1 MFSAEKSF
9 LIDESDIIFNINR
22 NKPWYKKHTKGLLIA
37 LVAIVILGIGGI
49 LMGVFIPRALQN
61 MSHSNST
68 TLPTRPTTPSLANS
82 TQQGTTMSL
91 ATHATSKATSSPN
104 QTTASSSAH
113 VTTATKPTSATGSTP
128 TSAKLPTSSR
138 VTTSTRLPPTTA
150 STPTK
155 TATPSV
161 QLPTAQATTPKTQ
174 ATTPKTQATTPKTQ
188 ATTPMT
194 QATTPK
200 TQATT
205 PKTQATTPMTQ
216 ATTPKTQA
224 TTPMTKATTPMTQ
237 ATTPMT
243 QATTPKTQATT
254 PMTQAT
260 TPKTQATTPATKLPT
275 AKPSTP
281 SSPAANTSTPS
292 STPISIPFP
301 ELASSRLRTSIKP
314 ENYKLMLQ
322 LHPERNLIVGE
333 VQITVMITQPTDII
347 IVHAKNITI
356 TDTPKIG
363 HYHSG
368 PVPVIEKVGYYA
380 ANDYYYI
387 KLQRM
392 QAIGKYFL
400 FYNFASSI
408 QNAPQGIYTQ
418 SYFSSDQESNSPS
431 SNLRKIFLSNSYP
444 NNARLIFPCF
454 DEPSFLAKFQLTMFR
469 NATTTSATLFNG
481 RLFDSKVLKDGLVQD
496 RFNESTLISPH
507 NLAIAVLDFEP
518 TLVPVQTNMSNIYI
532 RLWTPPDQ
540 SMDGKSTLD
549 TAALMASLYQ
559 QEYFKLD
566 YPFMTLDMVAI
577 PNFYRH
583 LQAHTNILFYKAD
596 ALLYDPLST
605 PDAELAWKRMLLGS
619 GISYQWLGGSF
630 SMAWWDQYWLQEAMK
645 SHARYYGLTSGWQ
658 PAMGIND
665 LIDDLKILEM
675 QSALAMDSSAYTAPL
690 QGQDTTADSW
700 SANNFYLIREKGYAL
715 LRTLQAYDNSINI
728 DELIQKFAK
737 NSRNLVTSVSE
748 FWKLLPPEVTT
759 KFDFNQLIQPWLTQ
773 PGYPYVNV
781 SSTQSNQ
788 SELLLSQSQY
798 IDIYRSN
805 IIGDSVPMSGYSW
818 YVPFTWN
825 SFLAMNFSSKN
836 NLIVLNPDLGNMNS
850 TPIDIGNSILLN
862 ANVKLFGF
870 YRVLYPAATWNN
882 YTALIPKL
890 PSNTIAM
897 LSTGLSKL
905 MDDAFAFAKLGR
917 LSYVQ
922 TLTMSKSITQ
932 QHALFLPWATYKQNM
947 NFIANIVKYFII
959 DQALYQDYHSRL
971 VKNIMNELTFKN
983 VGDYNKRLTR
993 VVAMDYYCL
1002 EDKQCRNYTKEQ
1014 FLSSLYSDSNT
1025 TIPANL
1031 KSIIFKYGIADTDEA
1046 AWEKVLDM
1054 FKSSTVPSDRLLYL
1068 EALTYSKNVTLWR
1081 RYLDMTL
1088 NRTLMSSLEALKAF
1102 DFMASR
1108 GLLNLQLAWPFVTNN
1123 LEALYQRFNF
1133 KVTFMEQ
1140 LLNVTAARYVDKD
1153 NLQRVQNFF
1162 HRDVAKIIPPSVKD
1176 DIIATISS
1184 RINWVSLYRETV
1196 KNFFAANP

>member
-1 MFSAEKSF
+1 
-9 LIDESDIIFNINR
+9 
-22 NKPWYKKHTKGLLIA
+22 
-37 LVAIVILGIGGI
+37 
-49 LMGVFIPRALQN
+49 
-61 MSHSNST
+61 
-68 TLPTRPTTPSLANS
+68 
-82 TQQGTTMSL
+82 
-91 ATHATSKATSSPN
+91 
-104 QTTASSSAH
+104 
-113 VTTATKPTSATGSTP
+113 
-128 TSAKLPTSSR
+128 
-138 VTTSTRLPPTTA
+138 
-150 STPTK
+150 
-155 TATPSV
+155 
-161 QLPTAQATTPKTQ
+161 
-174 ATTPKTQATTPKTQ
+174 
-188 ATTPMT
+188 
-194 QATTPK
+194 
-200 TQATT
+200 
-205 PKTQATTPMTQ
+205 
-216 ATTPKTQA
+216 
-224 TTPMTKATTPMTQ
+224 
-237 ATTPMT
+237 
-243 QATTPKTQATT
+243 
-254 PMTQAT
+254 
-260 TPKTQATTPATKLPT
+260 
-275 AKPSTP
+275 
-281 SSPAANTSTPS
+281 
-292 STPISIPFP
+292 
-301 ELASSRLRTSIKP
+301 
-314 ENYKLMLQ
+314 
-322 LHPERNLIVGE
+322 
-333 VQITVMITQPTDII
+333 
-347 IVHAKNITI
+347 
-356 TDTPKIG
+356 
-363 HYHSG
+363 
-368 PVPVIEKVGYYA
+368 
-380 ANDYYYI
+380 
-387 KLQRM
+387 
-392 QAIGKYFL
+392 
-400 FYNFASSI
+400 
-408 QNAPQGIYTQ
+408 
-418 SYFSSDQESNSPS
+418 
-431 SNLRKIFLSNSYP
+431 
-444 NNARLIFPCF
+444 
-454 DEPSFLAKFQLTMFR
+454 MFR

-583 LQAHTNILFYKAD
+583 LQAHTNILFYKAE

-759 KFDFNQLIQPWLTQ
+759 KFDFNQLMQPWLTQ

-788 SELLLSQSQY
+788 SELLL
-798 IDIYRSN
+798 
-805 IIGDSVPMSGYSW
+805 
-818 YVPFTWN
+818 
-825 SFLAMNFSSKN
+825 
-836 NLIVLNPDLGNMNS
+836 NS

-1153 NLQRVQNFF
+1153 NLQRVGNHYNFKKLRIF
-1162 HRDVAKIIPPSVKD
+1162 SVAY
-1176 DIIATISS
+1176 A
-1184 RINWVSLYRETV
+1184 
-1196 KNFFAANP
+1196 